1 MPLFEQSDDAVRAEV
16 YRRAVRARRNGT
28 VSWQECLNG
37 ASDTVLVEMD
47 IWLMAPGAAQ

>member
-1 MPLFEQSDDAVRAEV
+1 MSIFQLSDDAVRAEV

-28 VSWQECLNG
+28 TNWQECLNG
-37 ASDTVLVEMD
+37 ASDMVQLEMD